1 MGKVYRAVDTRLGRA
16 VALKVIAPDIAE
28 APERLDRFR
37 HQGQALSVLEHPSI
51 VTLLSVEEHDGVHFL
66 TMQLIEGQPLDRVI
80 PDGGLAVDRIVQIAS
95 AVADA
100 VAAAHDKGI
109 AHRDLKPAN
118 VMVA

>member
-16 VALKVIAPDIAE
+16 VALKVIAPDMAE

-37 HQGQALSVLEHPSI
+37 REAQALAALDHPNI
-51 VTLLSVEEHDGVHFL
+51 VTVFSVEEHDGVHFL

-109 AHRDLKPAN
+109 VRMLNLPA
-118 VMVA
+118 